1 MADTVPRQASAP
13 ATQRQTDAPVARR
26 PPAGRTFSP
35 WLVLLALTPGVFL
48 ALADATAMSIAVP
61 LMIRRLET
69 SVIAVSWVMNGY
81 NLVLTVLF
89 LTCGRLAD
97 RLGHTRL
104 FAGGLALFTV
114 ASLGCALSGTVHVLI
129 AFRVLQAVGAAA
141 VIPTSLAILLAA
153 FPGSRQG
160 LGAGLFGAV
169 STMAAALGPVVGG
182 VLVQHWGWPAIF
194 WLNLPVGALGVALA
208 LAVLPRDQRPAAAS
222 SSGRLDWAG
231 VVLVTA
237 GLFCLTLG
245 LIQGNEWGW
254 TSVAVLALLAAA
266 ALLLALWVRWELR
279 VDEPLFDLRLFRR
292 RTFAAA
298 SAAVMTVD
306 VAMMGT
312 AFMLVIFMVGMMD
325 YTEGNAGLVIA
336 ALPAAALVL
345 SPLAGRLTD
354 RIGPRW
360 PAVAGAL
367 LSAAGLFALG
377 HLSRTA
383 PVPDVLWRA
392 ALVGAGLGLSLPAL
406 TAAGMSAVPG
416 GARGAGSGMLNTA
429 RQLGFLLGVAILVAV
444 FAHTMHGAVD
454 RSADRAQALTRAQ
467 TGVSAEARDRIVE
480 ALDTAR
486 SIDATAGISEI
497 RKVADP
503 VAQLI
508 APNVGPLEAFVLVG
522 LTSRLEAIFWDEVS
536 AAFRWPFYTAALA
549 AVLGAL
555 ASALL
560 PRRLPPPPR

>member
-1 MADTVPRQASAP
+1 MTQTVPRQPPGGAAAP
-13 ATQRQTDAPVARR
+13 QPSSG
-26 PPAGRTFSP
+26 PAINP
-35 WLVLLALTPGVFL
+35 WLVLLAVTPGIFL
-48 ALADATAMSIAVP
+48 ALADATAMSIAIP
-61 LMIRRLET
+61 MMIRRLES

-97 RLGHTRL
+97 RFGHKRL
-104 FAGGLALFTV
+104 FAGGLALFTL
-114 ASLGCALSGTVHVLI
+114 ASVGCALSGTVHLLI
-129 AFRVLQAVGAAA
+129 AFRVVQAVGAAA

-153 FPGSRQG
+153 FPQSRQG
-160 LGAGLFGAV
+160 FGAGLFGAV
-169 STMAAALGPVVGG
+169 STLAAALGPVIGG
-182 VLVQHWGWPAIF
+182 LLVQRWSWPAIF
-194 WLNLPVGALGVALA
+194 WFNLPVGALGVALA
-208 LAVLPRDQRPAAAS
+208 LAFVPRDRRDRAGAGEAVPQ
-222 SSGRLDWAG
+222 RLDWTG
-231 VVLVTA
+231 VALVTA
-237 GLFCLTLG
+237 GLFSLTLG

-254 TSVAVLALLAAA
+254 TSAATLGLFAVA
-266 ALLLALWVRWELR
+266 ALLLVLWARWELR
-279 VDEPLFDLRLFRR
+279 VAEPLFDLRLFRR

-298 SAAVMTVD
+298 SAAIMTVD

-325 YTEGNAGLVIA
+325 FTEGKAGLIIA
-336 ALPAAALVL
+336 VLPAAALVL
-345 SPLAGRLTD
+345 APVGGWLVD
-354 RIGPRW
+354 RAGPRW

-377 HLSRTA
+377 HLARTA

-416 GARGAGSGMLNTA
+416 GAKGAGSGMLNTA

-444 FAHTMHGAVD
+444 FAHTMHGAVN
-454 RSADRAQALTRAQ
+454 RSADRAQTLTRAQ
-467 TGVSAEARDRIVE
+467 TGLSVDVRDEIVK

-486 SIDATAGISEI
+486 TIDATAGISEI
-497 RKVADP
+497 RKVAHP
-503 VAQLI
+503 VAEVI
-508 APNVGPLEAFVLVG
+508 APRVGPLEAFALLG
-522 LTSRLEAIFWDEVS
+522 LKDRLEAIFWDEVS

-555 ASALL
+555 AGALL
-560 PRRLPPPPR
+560 PRRLPPEPAPPT